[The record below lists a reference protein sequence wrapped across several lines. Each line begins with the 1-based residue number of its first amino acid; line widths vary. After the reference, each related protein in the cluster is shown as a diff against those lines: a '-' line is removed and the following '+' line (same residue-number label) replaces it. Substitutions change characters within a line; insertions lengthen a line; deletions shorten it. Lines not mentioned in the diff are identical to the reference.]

1 MAYVT
6 LCPQCTSGFL
16 VQPEHFSQADGWV
29 RCGHCAHVFQ
39 LDQHLYEMDQPQSVY
54 GPEPESAAQPEPPV
68 LETVLPP
75 PISKPSLI
83 RPGLRLPWVLS
94 MVLASVLILQAMIH
108 FRHSIAGRVPEL
120 TPWLAAA
127 CRPWACEVHPPVAP
141 DQVAL
146 STSGFR
152 RLGEHR
158 FVLEGSVQNLGDS
171 HLQTPALWLELT
183 SQGEDRVRKVIK
195 PQDMGLETALRP
207 RGTHVFAVQFEL
219 DAALSPSIDGFH
231 AVLFYP

>member
-54 GPEPESAAQPEPPV
+54 GHPSESLALPESEAIEPMASLDTAEPS
-68 LETVLPP
+68 P
-75 PISKPSLI
+75 SNPSLRWPVGWCI
-83 RPGLRLPWVLS
+83 GLSL
-94 MVLASVLILQAMIH
+94 VLILQTVMH

-219 DAALSPSIDGFH
+219 DAALSASIDGFH